1 MDARVK
7 PGHDDSANKESKKS
21 WELDAMQKSKIF
33 GSILLTCVLLC
44 IDAPPSRAAGCEDK
58 IARHMVGEAML
69 AAQFVAAAE
78 KNGMNADAINTV
90 LKDIAGKSAIQE
102 FWITDSSG
110 HAYLT
115 NTGIDFTFSA
125 DEKQQ
130 PQASAFWPLI
140 TGAKAVV
147 IQNARKREIDN
158 KIFKYVGVAGVDKP
172 RIVQVGVAA
181 ANLCK

>member
-1 MDARVK
+1 MLNTNIL
-7 PGHDDSANKESKKS
+7 GSLLLSA
-21 WELDAMQKSKIF
+21 F
-33 GSILLTCVLLC
+33 LLLAAAL
-44 IDAPPSRAAGCEDK
+44 PSQAASCEDK

-69 AAQFVAAAE
+69 AAHFVAVAE
-78 KNGMNADAINTV
+78 RNGMTTTGINGILTDV
-90 LKDIAGKSAIQE
+90 ANKSAIQE
-102 FWITDSSG
+102 FWITDPSG

-115 NTGIDFTFSA
+115 NTGIDFTFTSDA
-125 DEKQQ
+125 RKQ

-140 TGAKAVV
+140 TGAKEVV
-147 IQNARKREIDN
+147 IQDARKREIDN

>member
-1 MDARVK
+1 MR
-7 PGHDDSANKESKKS
+7 KS
-21 WELDAMQKSKIF
+21 RIF
-33 GSILLTCVLLC
+33 GAALLLPFVCFSAVS
-44 IDAPPSRAAGCEDK
+44 PSRAAGCDDK

-78 KNGMNADAINTV
+78 RNGMTPVGINAI
-90 LKDIAGKSAIQE
+90 LKEVADKSAVQE

-125 DEKQQ
+125 DATNQ
-130 PQASAFWPLI
+130 PQASAFWPLL
-140 TGAKAVV
+140 TGAKTVV

-158 KIFKYVGVAGVDKP
+158 QIFKYVGVAGVDKP

>member
-1 MDARVK
+1 
-7 PGHDDSANKESKKS
+7 
-21 WELDAMQKSKIF
+21 MQKSRIF
-33 GSILLTCVLLC
+33 GPILLAVALSC
-44 IDAPPSRAAGCEDK
+44 IAASPSRAAGCEDK

-78 KNGMNADAINTV
+78 KNGMTTTGINDI
-90 LKDIAGKSAIQE
+90 LKDIANKSAIQE
-102 FWITDSSG
+102 FWITDPSG

-115 NTGIDFTFSA
+115 NTEIDFTFSSDA
-125 DEKQQ
+125 KKQ
-130 PQASAFWPLI
+130 PQASAFWPLL
-140 TGAKAVV
+140 TGAKEVV
-147 IQNARKREIDN
+147 IQDARKREIDS

>member
-1 MDARVK
+1 MTRIPVK
-7 PGHDDSANKESKKS
+7 FKIIMVFSHGG
-21 WELDAMQKSKIF
+21 WMRMQQSKIF
-33 GSILLTCVLLC
+33 RSILLACALLC
-44 IDAPPSRAAGCEDK
+44 AAASPSRAAGCEEM

-78 KNGMNADAINTV
+78 KNGMTADAINAV
-90 LKDIAGKSAIQE
+90 LKDVAGKSAVQE

-115 NTGIDFTFSA
+115 NTGIDFTFSSDA
-125 DEKQQ
+125 KKQ

-140 TGAKAVV
+140 TGAKTVV

>member
-1 MDARVK
+1 MT
-7 PGHDDSANKESKKS
+7 DDRRQIDLRAWRAKRQ
-21 WELDAMQKSKIF
+21 ELDAMMKFKTL
-33 GSILLTCVLLC
+33 GVVLFSLSLSLAC
-44 IDAPPSRAAGCEDK
+44 ASTARAAGCEDK

-78 KNGMNADAINTV
+78 KNGMTTTGINGI
-90 LKDIAGKSAIQE
+90 LKDIADKSAIQE
-102 FWITDSSG
+102 FWITDAAG

-125 DEKQQ
+125 DAKKQ
-130 PQASAFWPLI
+130 PQASAFWPLL
-140 TGAKAVV
+140 TGAKTVV
-147 IQNARKREIDN
+147 IQDARKREIDN
-158 KIFKYVGVAGVDKP
+158 QIFKYVGVAGVDKP